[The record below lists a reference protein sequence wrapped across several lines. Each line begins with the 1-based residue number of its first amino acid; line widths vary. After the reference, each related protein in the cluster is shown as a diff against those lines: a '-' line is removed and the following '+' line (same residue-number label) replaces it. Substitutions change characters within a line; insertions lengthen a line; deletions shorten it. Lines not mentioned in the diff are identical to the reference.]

1 MSLPLKTIL
10 SSSEKSVR
18 LLAVVLFTLG
28 STLPFVY
35 ALTRLKYVTGWSAW
49 QAIREF
55 NTVYGG
61 MDALK
66 FTLLEAVASSLL
78 TVLIGLPVAWS
89 LSRYKWKRIRML
101 RALIAVPFVTPS
113 IVAAMGFLSLI
124 RQGGVLT
131 KIGIDLRL
139 ETGIVGWFADASGWN
154 HPGHFLALIIA
165 HAWFNL
171 SLMIRFVEPT
181 LSSLDPAWEEQLSM
195 LPQGKSKIARM
206 KYLWIPVIGPAVFC
220 AAALSFLFSFTSFAL
235 VKWMTPASHT
245 LESLMAEAGSSAGI
259 VGYRIDSS
267 ELIYSVALV
276 QFVILLLTLWIT
288 SLLQKKY
295 SQRLSLLTEQGVR
308 KHHGTPSVA
317 AQIVIFF
324 GVMFTLLPF
333 FSVFLSSL
341 QVRKIS
347 EGSVERNWTL
357 DGWRTAWGGDMST
370 MGVAEAMSNSII
382 YAVCTLLIALP
393 LGWILASTI
402 FQLEQNG
409 WSKTSKLLDLACML
423 PLAVSA
429 LMVGLGVLLG
439 GLRWYPEMFGWFLL
453 PVYPHVLLTVPFVVR
468 VMLPAY
474 HSLDP
479 AFSEQC
485 QMLNLS
491 PLRSWYHGKL
501 MFLRGPAVVAGS
513 LTLAFSLGEFGAS
526 WLLVRSGNWDT
537 LSIVVDQLMS
547 RPNFDPLIHTTAMAA
562 ATMLMLLTFTL
573 FILAER
579 FRAHDDR
586 SGF

>member
-1 MSLPLKTIL
+1 MSPPLKTIL

-78 TVLIGLPVAWS
+78 TVLIGLPVAWC

-124 RQGGVLT
+124 RQDGVLT

-195 LPQGKSKIARM
+195 LPQGKSRIARM

-235 VKWMTPASHT
+235 VKWMTPTSHT

-295 SQRLSLLTEQGVR
+295 SQRLSLLSEQGVR

-317 AQIVIFF
+317 AHIVIFF

-333 FSVFLSSL
+333 ISVFLSSL
-341 QVRKIS
+341 QVRNIS

-357 DGWRTAWGGDMST
+357 DGWRTAWDGDMST

-402 FQLEQNG
+402 FKLEQNG

>member
-1 MSLPLKTIL
+1 MSPPLKTIL

-78 TVLIGLPVAWS
+78 TVLIGLPVAWC

-124 RQGGVLT
+124 RQDGVLT

-195 LPQGKSKIARM
+195 LPQGKSRIARM

-382 YAVCTLLIALP
+382 YALCTLLIALP

-402 FQLEQNG
+402 FKLEQNG

>member
-1 MSLPLKTIL
+1 MSPPLKTIL
-10 SSSEKSVR
+10 SSSEKSIR

-78 TVLIGLPVAWS
+78 TVLIGLPVAWC

-124 RQGGVLT
+124 RQDGVLT

-195 LPQGKSKIARM
+195 LPQGKSRIARM

-235 VKWMTPASHT
+235 VKWMTPTSHT

-295 SQRLSLLTEQGVR
+295 SQRLSLLSEQGVR

-382 YAVCTLLIALP
+382 YALCTLLIALP

-402 FQLEQNG
+402 FKLEQNG

>member
-1 MSLPLKTIL
+1 MSPPLETIL

-78 TVLIGLPVAWS
+78 TILIGLPVAWC

-124 RQGGVLT
+124 RQDGVLT

-195 LPQGKSKIARM
+195 LPQGKSRIARM

-235 VKWMTPASHT
+235 VKWMTPTSHT

-295 SQRLSLLTEQGVR
+295 SQRLSLLSEQGVR

-402 FQLEQNG
+402 FKLEQNG

-439 GLRWYPEMFGWFLL
+439 GLRWYPEMYGWFLL
-453 PVYPHVLLTVPFVVR
+453 PVYPHVILTVPFVVR

-491 PLRSWYHGKL
+491 PLRSWYHRKL

-547 RPNFDPLIHTTAMAA
+547 RPNFDPLIHTSAMAA

-579 FRAHDDR
+579 FRANDDR

>member
-195 LPQGKSKIARM
+195 LPQGKSRIARM